1 MIIFE
6 LVSSRAVEFIMFIV
20 LSVCTLLTTS
30 FVEDFYVTIFLNYCY
45 TSSLMSTK
53 QLDYLIV
60 FSYIFFFQINKL
72 RYFVMLLK

>member
-1 MIIFE
+1 MIILE

-30 FVEDFYVTIFLNYCY
+30 FVEDFYVTIFYCY

-53 QLDYLIV
+53 Q
-60 FSYIFFFQINKL
+60 
-72 RYFVMLLK
+72 

>member
-30 FVEDFYVTIFLNYCY
+30 FVEDFYVTIFYCY
-45 TSSLMSTK
+45 ISSLMSTK

>member
-1 MIIFE
+1 MIILE
-6 LVSSRAVEFIMFIV
+6 LVSSQAVEFIMFIV

-30 FVEDFYVTIFLNYCY
+30 FVEDFYVTIFYCY

-53 QLDYLIV
+53 QLDYLIL